1 MTVWTPYTINPRR
14 ATCPEEPPS
23 SEGCFTMNAIVI
35 IDYVAADQI
44 WASALTGFAGLAL
57 LLGAACLVLLNP
69 GDQFDQAS
77 GSKSGP

>member
-1 MTVWTPYTINPRR
+1 
-14 ATCPEEPPS
+14 
-23 SEGCFTMNAIVI
+23 MNAIVI
-35 IDYVAADQI
+35 IDYVASDQI

-69 GDQFDQAS
+69 GDQFGQAS